1 MILQLHD
8 KLQKPLVLRA
18 TRLLV
23 TFEDGTPCALIQEV
37 VPGHVRVFR
46 PGDPDFNE
54 RLRQAGVERTVIVD
68 KFKPTT
74 PKEQSRSL
82 IY

>member
-8 KLQKPLVLRA
+8 KLQKPLVIRA

-23 TFEDGTPCALIQEV
+23 TFEDGTPVALIQEV

-46 PGDPDFNE
+46 AGDGDFNE
-54 RLRQAGVERTVIVD
+54 RLRQTGIEQTVIVD
-68 KFKPTT
+68 KLKPAK
-74 PKEQSRSL
+74 PVEQPSRL

>member
-23 TFEDGTPCALIQEV
+23 TFEDGTPVALIHEV
-37 VPGHVRVFR
+37 VKGHVQVFR
-46 PGDPDFNE
+46 AGDPDFND
-54 RLRQAGVERTVIVD
+54 RLRLAGIDQTVIVD
-68 KFKPTT
+68 KLKDVQPAAQ
-74 PKEQSRSL
+74 PNRL